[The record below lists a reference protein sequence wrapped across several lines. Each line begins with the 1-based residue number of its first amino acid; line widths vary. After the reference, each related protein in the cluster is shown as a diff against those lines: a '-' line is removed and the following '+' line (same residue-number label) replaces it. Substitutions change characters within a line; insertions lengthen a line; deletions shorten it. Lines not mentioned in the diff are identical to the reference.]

1 MDQVKQEYVVKQ
13 EEQPAFPAHHASWN
27 QYLVATDADAGVAP
41 SFTCMD
47 CGKVG
52 MAQIV
57 NKDGPTQ
64 GRPFYSCWE
73 KEGGCGAFIGFID
86 KQVPSKEK
94 RQKKRVAAPAATVPV
109 QLPPP
114 ANLKKAKV
122 ALDAPVVQTKMVLQF
137 LGDIRKDLND
147 PRKVQDV
154 LAKIDGKVEEL
165 INLL

>member
-1 MDQVKQEYVVKQ
+1 MDQIKQEYVVVKQ
-13 EEQPAFPAHHASWN
+13 EQQPAFPAHHASWN
-27 QYLVATDADAGVAP
+27 QYLVATDDAVAP

-52 MAQIV
+52 MAQITT
-57 NKDGPTQ
+57 KEGPNQ

-86 KQVPSKEK
+86 QQVPSVEK
-94 RQKKRVAAPAATVPV
+94 RKKKRVAAAPATVPV
-109 QLPPP
+109 QLPPA

-122 ALDAPVVQTKMVLQF
+122 ALDSPVVQTKMVLQF

-147 PRKVQDV
+147 PHKVQDV